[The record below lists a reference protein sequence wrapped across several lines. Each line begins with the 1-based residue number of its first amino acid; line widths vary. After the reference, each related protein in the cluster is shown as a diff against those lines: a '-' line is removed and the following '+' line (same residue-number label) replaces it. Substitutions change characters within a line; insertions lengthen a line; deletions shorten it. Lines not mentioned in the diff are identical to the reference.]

1 MKKISPRM
9 LCHCAVRL
17 FYGLTAAGIL
27 MLLCSFLP
35 PMKARG
41 ADVRIDPAPDLILG
55 KMTEIAIGDDR
66 LYAAYS
72 DKCAVQVYTL
82 EGAYRYTIYLP
93 GWQQIRLYAAG
104 DELYLQSHPTAPA
117 AHFRSDVYLGRDDMP
132 AGAAPGGTSLTQGGS
147 RYEISG
153 ADVLITDASGTSRTL
168 VNKPGWTAFFHTQT
182 AGAAAF
188 LFGLTGIALQ
198 NLEQTLA
205 DKARRA
211 KK

>member
-1 MKKISPRM
+1 MKKDFPRK
-9 LCHCAVRL
+9 LCHWAIRL
-17 FYGLTAAGIL
+17 LYGLTAASIL
-27 MLLCSFLP
+27 LLFCSFLP

-82 EGAYRYTIYLP
+82 AGAYRYTIYLP
-93 GWQQIRLYAAG
+93 GWQQIQMYAAG

-117 AHFRSDVYLGRDDMP
+117 AHFRGDAYLGQDDMP
-132 AGAAPGGTSLTQGGS
+132 ADAAPGGTSLTHGGS

-153 ADVLITDASGTSRTL
+153 ADVLITNASGTTRTL
-168 VNKPGWTAFFHTQT
+168 VNKPGWIALFHTQT
-182 AGAAAF
+182 AGAAVL
-188 LFGLTGIALQ
+188 LFGLAGIALQ
-198 NLEQTLA
+198 TLEQKLA
-205 DKARRA
+205 DKARQA
-211 KK
+211 KR